1 MNLCLLLNT
10 TNQPGLVK
18 VPVDIKHV
26 GRILNGPG
34 ACESVRA
41 EQFLRVPGVSS
52 LLGVVML
59 PIPPMIFESIARF
72 MRENYQPQ
80 DISKTKEEAQ
90 WMADQ
95 VRKEAAGRIPTQI
108 RMSKEERE
116 ALLQELQHIRPNF
129 PPRT

>member
-1 MNLCLLLNT
+1 M
-10 TNQPGLVK
+10 
-18 VPVDIKHV
+18 PVDIKHV